1 MADLRAVAAKNNTRP
16 TVYTS
21 HSAGFAGGRIRYSTF
36 LFSFFLDFSVRLRII
51 NALWKRAR
59 APSFPFCFLV
69 EKFQKRKEKMV
80 CELDLG
86 ENGFL
91 TCCFCISFRTN
102 AKSDIIRPL
111 MRHV

>member
-1 MADLRAVAAKNNTRP
+1 MEK
-16 TVYTS
+16 
-21 HSAGFAGGRIRYSTF
+21 GQGTF
-36 LFSFFLDFSVRLRII
+36 LSILFFLVG
-51 NALWKRAR
+51 
-59 APSFPFCFLV
+59 
-69 EKFQKRKEKMV
+69 KFQKRKVKMV

-91 TCCFCISFRTN
+91 TCFYISFRTN